1 MSHISTTPIAPSSQA
16 HEAVEQSLQHQS
28 ESLDEGLSES
38 FPASDPVA
46 VSITCIIP
54 ASLSR
59 RKHKAPERH

>member
-1 MSHISTTPIAPSSQA
+1 MSHISTKPVAPSSHA

-54 ASLSR
+54 AAGST
-59 RKHKAPERH
+59 RKHTPPEGH